1 MVSQIIKPKTNVSSI
16 RFINVQ
22 NGEIYTNIWAH
33 LSEGM
38 WRDLSPENH
47 EYNVMQGLLN
57 RPKCKPV
64 LKNILPI
71 YPEMKWNPNKKQ
83 LEDPYF
89 IPIKRETGL
98 KDFLIAAELFF
109 KTFSNKKIGVQLSGG
124 LDSSIIIALLKHFGI
139 PFSLVGMTTTRYEFR
154 TERHIQNILSEWSNN
169 VFLIDYEKHLPL
181 FDIDKVP
188 TFQYP
193 DMLCLNYS
201 ADNAMAIECER
212 LGVDV
217 LLTGN
222 GGDNVF
228 ADNVPENH
236 ERSTW
241 RPQIFTDTW
250 LNDIV
255 YAPRGVQ
262 LVPFFGD
269 KQVVQTI
276 YNLRLGQSEDNL
288 KLWARNFFRDFIPQE
303 LVNYTYCADFWGLY
317 IDGLQ
322 KSSSTVR
329 ELFDCAYDHTN
340 HPCFSKKSIKELLNQ
355 DLLNT
360 DKSMYQKIESRISL
374 AVWLK
379 ALMK

>member
-1 MVSQIIKPKTNVSSI
+1 M
-16 RFINVQ
+16 
-22 NGEIYTNIWAH
+22 
-33 LSEGM
+33 
-38 WRDLSPENH
+38 
-47 EYNVMQGLLN
+47 
-57 RPKCKPV
+57 
-64 LKNILPI
+64 
-71 YPEMKWNPNKKQ
+71 
-83 LEDPYF
+83 
-89 IPIKRETGL
+89 
-98 KDFLIAAELFF
+98 
-109 KTFSNKKIGVQLSGG
+109 
-124 LDSSIIIALLKHFGI
+124 LKHFGI

-154 TERHIQNILSEWSNN
+154 TERHIQNILAEWSNE
-169 VFLIDYEKHLPL
+169 VGLLDYEKHLPL

-188 TFQYP
+188 AFQYP

-201 ADNAMAIECER
+201 ADNAMALECER

-228 ADNVPENH
+228 ADEVPINPEF
-236 ERSTW
+236 STW

-250 LNDIV
+250 LNDII

-269 KQVVQTI
+269 KQVMQTI
-276 YNLRLGQSEDNL
+276 YNLRIGQPEDNA

-322 KSSSTVR
+322 KSISTVH
-329 ELFDCAYDHTN
+329 ELFDFAYNITN
-340 HPCFSKKSIKELLNQ
+340 HSCFSKKSMKELFDQ
-355 DLLNT
+355 DLLNAN
-360 DKSMYQKIESRISL
+360 KSMYQKIEARISL